1 MMVDCFI
8 VGHFQENKMEYFKQK
23 GLYRVIG
30 LEHIFNPKLALISS
44 CLDRYGA
51 RFEFMD
57 ATFDRIDQLPNM
69 IASSNASIVAISTSE
84 TTSVLQ
90 ASKLVD
96 VYKRQLCIS
105 SMAAVL
111 GRIGLGGYTAANAFM
126 DAFVQEH
133 NQKSKYQWTSVNLD
147 TWLTDQTTQ
156 PFYGGIPAEEGLSL
170 IHI

>member
-1 MMVDCFI
+1 
-8 VGHFQENKMEYFKQK
+8 MEYFKQK

-90 ASKLVD
+90 ASKLVKQIKND
-96 VYKRQLCIS
+96 DTRKSGCFGNVDSNRF
-105 SMAAVL
+105 
-111 GRIGLGGYTAANAFM
+111 TAAR
-126 DAFVQEH
+126 Q
-133 NQKSKYQWTSVNLD
+133 
-147 TWLTDQTTQ
+147 
-156 PFYGGIPAEEGLSL
+156 G
-170 IHI
+170 

>member
-1 MMVDCFI
+1 
-8 VGHFQENKMEYFKQK
+8 MEYFKQK

-90 ASKLVD
+90 ASKLVKQIKKTMIP
-96 VYKRQLCIS
+96 VKVV
-105 SMAAVL
+105 VL
-111 GRIGLGGYTAANAFM
+111 GTLTATVLQQLGKDDYEVFLKEVG
-126 DAFVQEH
+126 V
-133 NQKSKYQWTSVNLD
+133 V
-147 TWLTDQTTQ
+147 
-156 PFYGGIPAEEGLSL
+156 I
-170 IHI
+170 

>member
-90 ASKLVD
+90 ASKLVKQIKKND
-96 VYKRQLCIS
+96 DTRKSGCFGNVDSNRF
-105 SMAAVL
+105 
-111 GRIGLGGYTAANAFM
+111 TAAR
-126 DAFVQEH
+126 Q
-133 NQKSKYQWTSVNLD
+133 
-147 TWLTDQTTQ
+147 
-156 PFYGGIPAEEGLSL
+156 G
-170 IHI
+170 